1 MSAKGFVPNE
11 TLNALPTTIF
21 EKMSTLAREY
31 NSVNLGQG
39 FPDATLSGPDSMIS
53 VVYNAMLTGS
63 NQYPPMFGIP
73 ELRAAIATHSQQHA
87 GVSVTPE
94 NVLITVGATEALAA
108 AFLGLLNPGDQVV
121 VFQPIYDS
129 YIPMIRR
136 AGAIP
141 VIVDLQPP
149 HWNWDSSKL
158 AAAFTSKTKM
168 VVLNTPHNPTG
179 KVFSSDELDEL
190 ASLCI
195 KNNTIALLDEV
206 YQHLVHPGYHHISMA
221 TIDGMS
227 ERSLR
232 IGSAGKTFSFTDW
245 KVGWIAGPHTLVA
258 AVAQAHQFLT
268 FTVNSSLQKGV
279 HHGLVHCSSFYLHL
293 GTMLA
298 EKRSFLSTRLE
309 KLGFTVLPAQGTYF
323 LIADFSR
330 VLPDYIANDDVDFAE
345 ELTKHGGVTVI
356 PVSAFYSDDG
366 DAAPPSTLVRFV
378 LCKED
383 EKLDKA
389 CTLIE
394 EYLKKKKDGVTSNGC
409 SAAAEGQQQQPSSG
423 DGIPPSPSTSS
434 SITSTRQALAARSDG
449 LLKGPL
455 SYIDAFITAQS
466 DMWSLTDNPKGYI
479 PLSIAENKLN
489 NTPFLS
495 QLAAVTTFPPS
506 TMNYDNSKGC
516 LPLMN
521 AMGHIMSSTFLQGVD
536 FNPQQHLT
544 ISSGCSAILDN
555 LFYLLA
561 ESGSG
566 VLIPAPYYPAFDND
580 LMAKNG
586 VHPVP
591 FYLDE
596 EAGDIGGQ
604 LEKAYQDASVGRG
617 IEIRAVL
624 VTNPNNP
631 LGIIYKDETV
641 REMLDWTLNKHDN
654 IHYVTDEIYALSV
667 YKKQEGGAEKFT
679 SGLKHAQEM
688 VKQGVL
694 KEHAVI
700 DRVHL
705 LYGLS
710 KDWCGSGLRVGVLLS
725 KNQRLNT
732 AMNSIAIFVSVSNYA
747 QHALAQ
753 VLMNDEW
760 TAGYMASTRDKLE
773 NSYDTLTGCLDMYG
787 IPYRS
792 AVAGMFV
799 WVDLRKWLKED
810 SWMGER
816 ELLERMQTECKVL
829 MTPGEAC
836 HAESAGYFRICF
848 AWMPAEALMEMV
860 ERLVRVFEQ

>member
-11 TLNALPTTIF
+11 TFNALPTTIF

-39 FPDATLSGPDSMIS
+39 FPDTPLSGPDSMIS
-53 VVYNAMLTGS
+53 VVHNAMLTGS

-73 ELRAAIATHSQQHA
+73 ELRAAIATHSQQYA
-87 GVSVTPE
+87 GVSITPD
-94 NVLITVGATEALAA
+94 NVLITVGATEALSA
-108 AFLGLLNPGDQVV
+108 AFLGLLNPGDEVV

-141 VIVDLQPP
+141 VILDLQPP
-149 HWNWDSSKL
+149 HWNWDSSQL
-158 AAAFTSKTKM
+158 AAVFTSKTKM

-179 KVFSSDELDEL
+179 KVFSSDELTEL

-195 KNNTIALLDEV
+195 KHNTIALLDEV
-206 YQHLVHPGYHHISMA
+206 YQHLVHPGHQHISMA
-221 TIDGMS
+221 TIDGML

-232 IGSAGKTFSFTDW
+232 VGSAGKTFSFTDW
-245 KVGWIAGPHTLVA
+245 KVGWIAGPRTLVT

-279 HHGLVHCSSFYLHL
+279 HHGLVHCSSFYLSL
-293 GTMLA
+293 GRMLA

-309 KLGFTVLPAQGTYF
+309 TLGFTVLPAQGTYF
-323 LIADFSR
+323 LIADFSQ
-330 VLPDYIANDDVDFAE
+330 VLPDYKANDDVEFAE
-345 ELTKHGGVTVI
+345 ELTRQGGVTVI
-356 PVSAFYSDDG
+356 PVSAFYDDRD
-366 DAAPPSTLVRFV
+366 DAPSTLVRFV

-389 CTLIE
+389 CILIK
-394 EYLKKKKDGVTSNGC
+394 EYLEKKNGVTSDDDC
-409 SAAAEGQQQQPSSG
+409 PAVAAAAAEEEQPSNG
-423 DGIPPSPSTSS
+423 DVVSLSPS
-434 SITSTRQALAARSDG
+434 SITSARQALAARSDG

-466 DMWSLTDNPKGYI
+466 DMWSLNDNPKGYI

-489 NTPFLS
+489 NAPFLS

-604 LEKAYQDASVGRG
+604 LEKAYQDAAVSRG
-617 IEIRAVL
+617 IQIRAVL
-624 VTNPNNP
+624 VTSPNNP

-641 REMLDWTLNKHDN
+641 HEMLRWTLNKHNN

-667 YKKQEGGAEKFT
+667 YKKQEGGEGGKFT

-753 VLMNDEW
+753 VLMDDDW
-760 TAGYMASTRDKLE
+760 TAGYMESTLAKLE
-773 NSYDTLTGCLDMYG
+773 NSYDTLTDCLDMYG

-799 WVDLRKWLKED
+799 WVDLRRWLRED
-810 SWMGER
+810 SWLGER

-836 HAESAGYFRICF
+836 HADSAGYFRICF
-848 AWMPAEALMEMV
+848 AWMPAEALVEMV
-860 ERLVRVFEQ
+860 ERLVRVFG